1 MKIVKRFIFI
11 LNMIFGLLSLLLLLL
26 LIYICVD
33 AAICQG
39 YRLDIS
45 QIGIDAFQDFWRQY
59 SFLLKGFAGCATI
72 FIAGYNLSQYI
83 NVALVESLAQLRAR
97 LDDEPK
103 KRLHLDLMGYGDSDL
118 ARDVMRESAIKS
130 HKSSTPRTDVQY
142 TSADV
147 LDYLGTIE
155 LGAIMLR
162 KGVISIEEFNQQ
174 FGYRVVN
181 LLASEQILE
190 HIKNNEESYKDLRY
204 VVKELLKHDMLED
217 EAEFE

>member
-1 MKIVKRFIFI
+1 MKVVKCFIFM
-11 LNMIFGLLSLLLLLL
+11 LNMIFGLLALLLL
-26 LIYICVD
+26 LILIYICAE

-45 QIGIDAFQDFWRQY
+45 LAGIDAFQDFWREY

-103 KRLHLDLMGYGDSDL
+103 KRLHIDLMNYGDADL
-118 ARDVMRESAIKS
+118 AREVMRESSIRS
-130 HKSSTPRTDVQY
+130 HKNSSPRTDVQY
-142 TSADV
+142 TSADI

-181 LLASEQILE
+181 LLASEQILD
-190 HIKNNEESYKDLRY
+190 HIQNNEESYKDFRY

-217 EAEFE
+217 KLELE

>member
-130 HKSSTPRTDVQY
+130 HKTKF
-142 TSADV
+142 
-147 LDYLGTIE
+147 LFL
-155 LGAIMLR
+155 
-162 KGVISIEEFNQQ
+162 ISFEF
-174 FGYRVVN
+174 
-181 LLASEQILE
+181 I
-190 HIKNNEESYKDLRY
+190 
-204 VVKELLKHDMLED
+204 
-217 EAEFE
+217 